1 MRIYIA
7 GPMTGYPNWNH
18 DAFDTARDLIADAG
32 HDPVSPADVGVEAG
46 LTTRD
51 HRGVVTVPPEATWER
66 SLRVDLGA
74 LVTCDAVAFLPGWE
88 SSRGAALEHSVA
100 LRLGLRRFVIN
111 LDAGSVS
118 PVLVVGVSGYARSGK
133 DTVAAGLAGRAGFVR
148 VGFADA
154 LKRAALAIDPYISTV
169 PANSGPLAT
178 AGVMGTLPVSRLSE
192 VVHTMG
198 WEAAKTLPDVRRLL
212 QRIGDEAGR
221 RIHGEHVWVEAAFRC
236 HNPRLVISDVRYPN
250 ETEAIKAA
258 GGLLIRV
265 ERPGVGPANGHTSET
280 ALDGWHF
287 DTVLI
292 NNSTVEDLQGRA
304 VLAVQGWLAGI
315 GETLGSIGV
324 GCAVSWR
331 GLLSL

>member
-18 DAFDTARDLIADAG
+18 EAFDTARDLVADAG

-74 LVTCDAVAFLPGWE
+74 LATCDAVAFLPGWE
-88 SSRGAALEHSVA
+88 SSRGATLEHSVA
-100 LRLGLRRFVIN
+100 LRLGLRRFVVD
-111 LDAGSVS
+111 LDAGTVE
-118 PVLVVGVSGYARSGK
+118 PVLVIGVSGYARSGK

-169 PANSGPLAT
+169 PANPGPLAA
-178 AGVMGTLPVSRLSE
+178 AGILGRLPVCRLSK
-192 VVHTMG
+192 VVRKMG
-198 WEAAKTLPDVRRLL
+198 WEAVKDLPDVRRLL

-236 HNPRLVISDVRYPN
+236 HHPRLVISDVRYPN
-250 ETEAIKAA
+250 EAKSIRSA

-280 ALDGWHF
+280 AMDGWDF
-287 DTVLI
+287 DTVI
-292 NNSTVEDLQGRA
+292 ANNSTVEELHGQA
-304 VLAVQGWLAGI
+304 VLAVKGWLAEI
-315 GETLGSIGV
+315 GETL
-324 GCAVSWR
+324 
-331 GLLSL
+331 